1 VTSSYLASTEEID
14 MDVHNLLEINS
25 AIAKLK
31 NSKAPGSDSILA
43 ERS

>member
-1 VTSSYLASTEEID
+1 
-14 MDVHNLLEINS
+14 LEINS

-43 ERS
+43 ERSWIE